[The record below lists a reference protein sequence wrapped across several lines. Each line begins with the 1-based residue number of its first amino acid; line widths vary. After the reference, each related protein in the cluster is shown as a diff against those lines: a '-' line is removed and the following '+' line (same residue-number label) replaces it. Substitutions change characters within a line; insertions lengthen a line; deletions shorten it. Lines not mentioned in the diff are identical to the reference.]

1 MLIVKRGAISH
12 ITDWVP
18 VGRKIMVVTD
28 SGVPFQYAQSV
39 LSCCPDAYCHVFAP
53 GEDNK
58 TLQTVQGIL
67 SDMLENG
74 FTRTDAVIAVGGG
87 VVGDIAGFA
96 AASYMRGINFYN
108 VPTTLLSQVDS
119 SIGGKTGVNLDGVK
133 NVVGAFH
140 MPKAV
145 IIDPDCLATL
155 EPRLLHEGLAEAIK
169 MAATSDAELFEYIES
184 IGQEENPGKNGEEE
198 GELDRLLMGKLDRII
213 TGALAIKEAVVEQDP
228 TEKGL
233 RRVLNFGHT
242 VGHAIEAASAAES
255 AASRESG
262 ESSPSSAGALFHGEC
277 VAIGMLY
284 MCSDAVRSRLE
295 PLLKRYGLP
304 VRDNFDT
311 ETLLSYIGHD
321 KKKAGNSINAVYVN
335 QIGSFEFRKMDMEQ
349 MRQCIDNRKKV

>member
-1 MLIVKRGAISH
+1 MDGLERRGGELLIFLHKFANMLIVKRGAISH

-18 VGRKIMVVTD
+18 VNRKIMVVTD

-96 AASYMRGINFYN
+96 AASYMRGIDFYN

-145 IIDPDCLATL
+145 VIDPDCLATL

-169 MAATSDAELFEYIES
+169 MAATSDAALFSLI
-184 IGQEENPGKNGEEE
+184 EEE
-198 GELDRLLMGKLDRII
+198 GPLEPKLEMII
-213 TGALAIKEAVVEQDP
+213 SGALAIKEAVVEQDP

-242 VGHAIEAASAAES
+242 VGHAIEAASAAEN
-255 AASRESG
+255 AASQSG
-262 ESSPSSAGALFHGEC
+262 PSGAGALFHGES

-284 MCSDAVRSRLE
+284 MCSDSVRSRLE
-295 PLLKRYGLP
+295 PLLKRYELP
-304 VRDNFDT
+304 VRDHFDT

-321 KKKAGNSINAVYVN
+321 KKKAGDSITAVYVN
-335 QIGSFEFRKMDMEQ
+335 RIGSFEFRKMDMEQ
-349 MRQCIDNRKKV
+349 MRQCINNWKKV

>member
-1 MLIVKRGAISH
+1 MLIVKRGAVSH
-12 ITDWVP
+12 IADWVP
-18 VGRKIMVVTD
+18 TDRKVMVVTD
-28 SGVPFQYAQSV
+28 SGVPFQYAQAV
-39 LSCCPDAYCHVFAP
+39 LSCCPDAYCYVFEP
-53 GEDNK
+53 GEENK

-74 FTRTDAVIAVGGG
+74 FTRGDAVIAVGGG
-87 VVGDIAGFA
+87 VVGDVAGFA
-96 AASYMRGINFYN
+96 AASYMRGIDFYN

-155 EPRLLHEGLAEAIK
+155 APRLLHEGLAEAIK
-169 MAATSDAELFEYIES
+169 MAATSDAALFSLI
-184 IGQEENPGKNGEEE
+184 EEE
-198 GELDRLLMGKLDRII
+198 GPLEPKLEMII
-213 TGALAIKEAVVEQDP
+213 SGALAIKEAVVEQDP

-242 VGHAIEAASAAES
+242 VGHAIEAA
-255 AASRESG
+255 G
-262 ESSPSSAGALFHGEC
+262 AGALFHGEC
-277 VAIGMLY
+277 VAAGMLY
-284 MCSDAVRSRLE
+284 MCSDAVRGRLE

-304 VRDNFDT
+304 VSDPFDT

-321 KKKAGNSINAVYVN
+321 KKKQGDSITAVYVN
-335 QIGSFEFRKMDMEQ
+335 EIGSFEFRKMDMEA
-349 MRQCIDNRKKV
+349 MRLCIQKRKKV